1 MGWET
6 TQAAQAAEGVSEQ
19 KTLHVGPP
27 SGPTLALLII
37 NHKLLKE
44 AGQGGLCCLSRGV
57 TPTDWESLYLHSHMN
72 DSQARAG
79 MLTS

>member
-1 MGWET
+1 MT
-6 TQAAQAAEGVSEQ
+6 SAARFSWAGRQ
-19 KTLHVGPP
+19 HRPP
-27 SGPTLALLII
+27 SCPALALLII

-44 AGQGGLCCLSRGV
+44 AEQGGLCCLSRGV
-57 TPTDWESLYLHSHMN
+57 MPTDWESLYLHSHMN